1 MKKYSVSEIKKII
14 GKNLLVIILFG
25 LVFGAAFGLV
35 AKHRQSTD
43 YIASRN
49 MIVSHSFNKAT
60 NKSSLVE
67 ADREL
72 IPTYQSILKDEAV
85 AKAARQYLPKKI
97 RKDYKA
103 DDILESV
110 TSSSK
115 PTSLIITIHAKTDDA
130 KTSIA
135 IVNAMGKAFQKKLP
149 QIDKN
154 AGSVSLLSKANE
166 ENVDTITKP
175 SAKKYAVVGAALGVL
190 VGMIL
195 SFSATSVRHFTK

>member
-25 LVFGAAFGLV
+25 LVFGVAFGLV

-195 SFSATSVRHFTK
+195 SFSVTSVRHFTK

>member
-130 KTSIA
+130 KHR
-135 IVNAMGKAFQKKLP
+135 LR
-149 QIDKN
+149 
-154 AGSVSLLSKANE
+154 LLMLWE
-166 ENVDTITKP
+166 KP
-175 SAKKYAVVGAALGVL
+175 SKRSFHKLIRTRGVFL
-190 VGMIL
+190 C
-195 SFSATSVRHFTK
+195 